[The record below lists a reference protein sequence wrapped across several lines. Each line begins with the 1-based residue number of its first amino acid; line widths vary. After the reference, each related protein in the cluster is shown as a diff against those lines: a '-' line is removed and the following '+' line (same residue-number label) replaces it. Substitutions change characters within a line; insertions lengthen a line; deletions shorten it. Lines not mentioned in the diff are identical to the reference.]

1 MPSSEPGDSKAIA
14 QVLSPDGRAER
25 ERAYSPSSCLDDLG
39 PYLAEYH
46 SASERARAAIAHQ
59 THRYGGGAGAELD
72 VFASATAVETTDRK
86 VHLFFHGGYWQEL
99 DKSDASFPALEF
111 HARGITYV
119 AAGYGLAPRNSLAEI
134 VAQARAAARW
144 VRANLRDPDGSQQLV
159 VSGSSAG
166 AHLAAWVALTE
177 DVDAAVLLSGVY
189 DLRPLVGTY
198 INDALDLDDRS
209 AADMSPLL
217 HIERGDVAV
226 PTTIVWGENE
236 TEAFKL
242 QGRLYGHELE
252 SAGHAV
258 VMEEIAG
265 RNHFDLVHDL
275 ASLSPT

>member
-1 MPSSEPGDSKAIA
+1 
-14 QVLSPDGRAER
+14 VLFPDDLAER

-46 SASERARAAIAHQ
+46 GASERARAAIAHQ
-59 THRYGGGAGAELD
+59 TYRYGSGEGAELD
-72 VFASATAVETTDRK
+72 VFPSPDNDKITDRR

-99 DKSDASFPALEF
+99 DKSDASFPAPGF

-119 AAGYGLAPRNSLAEI
+119 AAGYGLAPGNSLRQI
-134 VAQARAAARW
+134 VAEARAAAGW
-144 VRANLRDPDGSQQLV
+144 VRSNLCEADGSAQLV

-177 DVDAAVLLSGVY
+177 DVDAAVLLSGVF

-198 INDALDLDDRS
+198 INEALDLDERS
-209 AADMSPLL
+209 AAELSPLL
-217 HIERGDVAV
+217 RVERGELAV

-236 TEAFKL
+236 TDAFKL
-242 QGRLYGHELE
+242 QSRLYGHELV
-252 SAGHAV
+252 SAGHPV
-258 VMEEIAG
+258 VLEEIAG